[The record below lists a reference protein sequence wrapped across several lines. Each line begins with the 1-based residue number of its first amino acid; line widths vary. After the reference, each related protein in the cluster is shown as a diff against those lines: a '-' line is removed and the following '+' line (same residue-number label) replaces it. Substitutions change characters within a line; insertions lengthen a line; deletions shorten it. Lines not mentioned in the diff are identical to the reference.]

1 MSDAP
6 DTSRSIG
13 LVGGN
18 ALPGGVMMRTARRV
32 GVAVRQEATGLI
44 VTEGFDLQPPTGR
57 WIKLPLA
64 RGIVAMRTALGTGKE
79 AMLIGDRLRWAAP
92 ESDAAGDVD
101 VPEDEPLSWWAKVL
115 MVVGAVIGI
124 LVQVLAFRVAPIV
137 IAKQAGLTG
146 AAFIVADAAIRLGLL
161 LGVLLLM
168 SMLRPFRRI
177 LSYHGAEHQAIAAY
191 EAGAPLTAAAAAG
204 FTRFHPRCGTSFLV
218 VSAVV
223 SIGVYGV
230 VLWATGNFSY
240 VALIAT
246 RIILAPVV
254 TAIAFEIQRQA
265 ARLSGGRW
273 RFLSAPGMWAQYLTT
288 RPPGAE
294 ELEVAVAALHEALRP
309 PSAPT
314 THQDILAV
322 AGAELPSTAS

>member
-1 MSDAP
+1 
-6 DTSRSIG
+6 
-13 LVGGN
+13 
-18 ALPGGVMMRTARRV
+18 
-32 GVAVRQEATGLI
+32 
-44 VTEGFDLQPPTGR
+44 
-57 WIKLPLA
+57 
-64 RGIVAMRTALGTGKE
+64 
-79 AMLIGDRLRWAAP
+79 
-92 ESDAAGDVD
+92 
-101 VPEDEPLSWWAKVL
+101 
-115 MVVGAVIGI
+115 
-124 LVQVLAFRVAPIV
+124 
-137 IAKQAGLTG
+137 
-146 AAFIVADAAIRLGLL
+146 
-161 LGVLLLM
+161 M

-240 VALIAT
+240 LALITT
-246 RIILAPVV
+246 RIVLAPVV

-273 RFLSAPGMWAQYLTT
+273 RFLSAPGMWAQHLTT

-294 ELEVAVAALHEALRP
+294 ELEVAVAALRRGARLHGATARVHRP
-309 PSAPT
+309 GPLVPVAVTDLPS
-314 THQDILAV
+314 V
-322 AGAELPSTAS
+322 AG

>member
-6 DTSRSIG
+6 DTTAAIG

-32 GVAVRQEATGLI
+32 GIAVRQEATGQI
-44 VTEGFDLQPPTGR
+44 ATEGFDLTPPSGR
-57 WIKLPLA
+57 WLKLPLA
-64 RGIVAMRTALGTGKE
+64 RGIVAMRTAITTGKE
-79 AMLIGDRLRWAAP
+79 AMLIGDRLRWAEP
-92 ESDAAGDVD
+92 ETDAADPD
-101 VPEDEPLSWWAKVL
+101 PAEDEPLGWFLKV
-115 MVVGAVIGI
+115 VVVLGAAVGI
-124 LVQVLAFRVAPIV
+124 LLQVLAFRVAPIV

-146 AAFIVADAAIRLGLL
+146 AAFIVADAAIRLALL
-161 LGVLLLM
+161 LGTLLVL

-223 SIGVYGV
+223 SIGVYGI

-240 VALIAT
+240 LALITT
-246 RIILAPVV
+246 RIVLAPVV

-265 ARLSGGRW
+265 ARLSNGRW
-273 RFLSAPGMWAQYLTT
+273 RFLSAPGMWAQHLTT

-294 ELEVAVAALHEALRP
+294 ELEVAVAALREALG
-309 PSAPT
+309 SGT
-314 THQDILAV
+314 SHQPGPDLVPVAV
-322 AGAELPSTAS
+322 TDAAVTG